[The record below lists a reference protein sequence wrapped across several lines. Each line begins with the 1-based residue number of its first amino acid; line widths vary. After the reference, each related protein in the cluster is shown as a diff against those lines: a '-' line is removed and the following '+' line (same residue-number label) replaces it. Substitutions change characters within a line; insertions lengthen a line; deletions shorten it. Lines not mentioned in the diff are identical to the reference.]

1 MSEQK
6 TEQSAQQA
14 PVDNNAQVISTAITA
29 LLDGIQLLR
38 QFQQVLAINA
48 KLAQDNEALKGQL
61 AALAPKAVEEAKA
74 E

>member
-1 MSEQK
+1 MSDQQ
-6 TEQSAQQA
+6 TQEQSA
-14 PVDNNAQVISTAITA
+14 PLDNNAQVIGNAITA

-48 KLAQDNEALKGQL
+48 NLAKENAGLKAQL
-61 AALAPKAVEEAKA
+61 SVLAPKAVEA

>member
-1 MSEQK
+1 MSDQQTQEQ
-6 TEQSAQQA
+6 AA
-14 PVDNNAQVISTAITA
+14 PVDNNAQVISNAITA

-48 KLAQDNEALKGQL
+48 NLARENAALKGQL
-61 AALAPKAVEEAKA
+61 AALAPKAVEQAA